1 MNEYRRL
8 LMILR
13 DLSYETGYYAGR
25 AEAGRWIDV
34 DYQARVIAQRNEVA
48 EQLAKKIDHLIEIA
62 L

>member
-8 LMILR
+8 MMILR
-13 DLSYETGYYAGR
+13 DLSYETGYCAGR
-25 AEAGRWIDV
+25 AEAGRWIDTEQ
-34 DYQARVIAQRNEVA
+34 QARIIEQRDKVA